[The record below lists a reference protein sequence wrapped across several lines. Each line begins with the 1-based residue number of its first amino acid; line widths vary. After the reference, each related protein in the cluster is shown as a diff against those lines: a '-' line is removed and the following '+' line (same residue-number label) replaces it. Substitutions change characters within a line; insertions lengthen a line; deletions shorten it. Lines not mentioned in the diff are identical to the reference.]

1 MFKHILVPT
10 DGSSISLLAED
21 RAIEFSR
28 QVGAAVTFIHVMH
41 QPPFAVTDFTESGH
55 VDLQRPRQF
64 VEHETSVDEKII
76 RRVLDKARMH
86 GVPAAAVTETSDS
99 PYLAIIGAA
108 ERLGCDLIF
117 MASHGRKGLHALLIG
132 SETQKV
138 LTHCRIPVLV
148 FR

>member
-10 DGSSISLLAED
+10 DGSSISHLAED
-21 RAIEFSR
+21 QAIEFSR
-28 QVGAAVTFIHVMH
+28 QVGAALTFIHVM
-41 QPPFAVTDFTESGH
+41 PEAPFAVTDFSESGH
-55 VDLQRPRQF
+55 VDLRRPRQF
-64 VEHETSVDEKII
+64 VEHETGVDEKII
-76 RRVLDKARMH
+76 RRVLDKAETQ
-86 GVPAAAVTETSDS
+86 GVTAAAVTETSDS

-117 MASHGRKGLHALLIG
+117 MASHGRKGLQALLLG